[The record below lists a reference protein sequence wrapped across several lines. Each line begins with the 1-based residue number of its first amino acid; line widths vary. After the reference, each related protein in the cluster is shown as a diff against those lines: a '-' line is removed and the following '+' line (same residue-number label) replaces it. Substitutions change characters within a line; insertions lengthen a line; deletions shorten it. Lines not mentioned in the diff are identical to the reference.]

1 MEPTAFRS
9 AATDVQSLTK
19 IFLGLPRAGH
29 RRDGDDDVGSV
40 LLRYPDGRRAS
51 PPSEQRH
58 QLWDAK
64 PPSNTIYVIWIK
76 EDKRR
81 ESEWYQGAVRSR
93 GRSRQGGMEKLIRSA
108 NGFHCEP
115 SSPGCSVQIVN
126 LDYNVAVAELKCLD
140 ENLRAVIVVAAGRQ
154 DVDYP
159 KDTIEHYPG
168 NFKIYSDL
176 DNMIVDLA
184 RLLTRD
190 GETLGN
196 ATVLCMQ
203 RAPTT
208 TTTTTRP
215 PLFSDAPT
223 PTPTPTP
230 TFTTDCVLTTT
241 SVCFDGGGIRSD

>member
-1 MEPTAFRS
+1 MLSGSLAGRRKNHRNSPTLAQSLTRLETLFSQDSHLILALNSVASDQTASPTFQHALDPARPPRQPSELTTRSFGVTMEPTAFRS

-93 GRSRQGGMEKLIRSA
+93 G
-108 NGFHCEP
+108 C
-115 SSPGCSVQIVN
+115 
-126 LDYNVAVAELKCLD
+126 
-140 ENLRAVIVVAAGRQ
+140 GRQ
-154 DVDYP
+154 EMLRLSLCRFLLLFPSYRNS
-159 KDTIEHYPG
+159 EG
-168 NFKIYSDL
+168 DL
-176 DNMIVDLA
+176 PSIIGSKLPAKLESITQVAKHEFQQIRAQSMH
-184 RLLTRD
+184 
-190 GETLGN
+190 
-196 ATVLCMQ
+196 Q
-203 RAPTT
+203 RW
-208 TTTTTRP
+208 
-215 PLFSDAPT
+215 
-223 PTPTPTP
+223 
-230 TFTTDCVLTTT
+230 
-241 SVCFDGGGIRSD
+241 